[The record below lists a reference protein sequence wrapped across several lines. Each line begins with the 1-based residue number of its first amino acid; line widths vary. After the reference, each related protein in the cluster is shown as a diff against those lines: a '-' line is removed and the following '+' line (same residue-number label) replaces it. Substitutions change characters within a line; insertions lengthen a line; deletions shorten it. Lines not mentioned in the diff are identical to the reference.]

1 MRGGRYKG
9 PAQHLCGGIALSSPG
24 DAPASLPATTSL
36 NTCAILLGASSL
48 TSSAVRRWRF
58 HVPVH
63 KISYRGFP
71 YLSIYP
77 KKKHAPKPQIR
88 MIIRAPKQQIRMI
101 IRVLDDSSIIRIIC
115 GPELKTRRNRNFP
128 HIQRS
133 FPRTFRCVSSEKSA
147 PKSPFCVWL
156 SSAFRWFLS
165 GRKSRN
171 PIDNTCPKMRNP
183 IV

>member
-1 MRGGRYKG
+1 M
-9 PAQHLCGGIALSSPG
+9 LSRERNLFINFEGCS
-24 DAPASLPATTSL
+24 
-36 NTCAILLGASSL
+36 
-48 TSSAVRRWRF
+48 F
-58 HVPVH
+58 
-63 KISYRGFP
+63 ISIFYRGFP

-88 MIIRAPKQQIRMI
+88 MIVRAPKQQIRMI

-183 IV
+183 IVWPCPNLWLVPELSSAT

>member
-1 MRGGRYKG
+1 MLSLTPRFGG
-9 PAQHLCGGIALSSPG
+9 QC
-24 DAPASLPATTSL
+24 
-36 NTCAILLGASSL
+36 SSL
-48 TSSAVRRWRF
+48 RWANGRLRVTGGVGEVAARHDSGTGF
-58 HVPVH
+58 SCTLQLLYSINQLI
-63 KISYRGFP
+63 KYRGFP

-88 MIIRAPKQQIRMI
+88 MIVRAPKQQIRMI